1 MNIKFVMVMGGI
13 GLLLLSLAAISSVVD
28 SKVPRTEKARWV
40 LIVALLPL
48 LGWAIWWGKGPKRA

>member
-1 MNIKFVMVMGGI
+1 MNITFVMVMGGI

-28 SKVPRTEKARWV
+28 SKVARTEKTRWV